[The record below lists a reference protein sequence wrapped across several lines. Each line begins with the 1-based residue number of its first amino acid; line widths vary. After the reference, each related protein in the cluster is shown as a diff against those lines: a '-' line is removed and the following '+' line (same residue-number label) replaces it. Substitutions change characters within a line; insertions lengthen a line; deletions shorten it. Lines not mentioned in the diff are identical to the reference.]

1 MFDIC
6 QGELVPLTHAGV
18 RSGRREASLSEPHLR
33 EADRAFERFAGTCAF
48 IVGVGGLAY
57 AITFVVVLQGDA
69 AQSVATANALF
80 LMLGGL
86 LSTVVLVAVYGRV
99 RDTDASFA
107 LWALLLGVV
116 GAGGAMIHGGFE
128 LALAVDPPVP
138 GRPGLPANPVDPR
151 GLLTFGVTAVAT
163 LTLAGLI
170 VRGGA
175 LPRRLGYL
183 GYVSA
188 GLLLVLYLG
197 RLILVKPKSP
207 LLLVAAV
214 LSGFVVNPAWYAW
227 LGVELRRGG
236 RRSAPPLSSTS

>member
-1 MFDIC
+1 
-6 QGELVPLTHAGV
+6 V
-18 RSGRREASLSEPHLR
+18 SETHLR
-33 EADRAFERFAGTCAF
+33 GADRAFERFAGTCAL
-48 IVGVGGLAY
+48 IVGVGGVAY
-57 AITFVVVLQGDA
+57 AITFFVVLRGDA
-69 AQSVATANALF
+69 GRGVATANALF

-86 LSTVVLVAVYGRV
+86 LSTIVLVAVYGRV
-99 RDTDASFA
+99 RDTDPSFA
-107 LWALLLGVV
+107 MWALLLGVL
-116 GAGGAMIHGGFE
+116 GAGGAMIHGGFD
-128 LALAVDPPVP
+128 LALAVDPPAP

-151 GLLTFGVTAVAT
+151 GLLTFGATAVAT
-163 LTLAGLI
+163 FTLAWLI

-188 GLLLVLYLG
+188 ALLLVLYLG
-197 RLILVKPKSP
+197 RLIIVRPKSP

-236 RRSAPPLSSTS
+236 RRSAPLSTLMS